1 MAMRCTLS
9 DWEVDEMLALHRG
22 GWPTIALATF
32 YGITERT
39 VSRILRR
46 ERDRRGRN
54 ETRSPVT

>member
-1 MAMRCTLS
+1 MRCTLS

-22 GWPTIALATF
+22 WWPTIALATF

-46 ERDRRGRN
+46 ERDRRRREGASR
-54 ETRSPVT
+54 

>member
-1 MAMRCTLS
+1 MTMRCTLS

-46 ERDRRGRN
+46 ERDRRRRGGASR
-54 ETRSPVT
+54 